1 MSRDYS
7 TYESPFCT
15 RYASKEMQYIFSAD
29 KKFSTW
35 RRLWVALARAEMN
48 LGIDK
53 ITQEMVDEL
62 ESHITDI
69 NYEVAEEREKLVR
82 HDVMSHVYAYGKQ
95 CPKAAGIIHLGATS
109 CYVGDNTDVI
119 IMRDALQLVKKK
131 LVNVINNLAKFADEH
146 KSQPCLAYTHLQ
158 PAQLTTVGKRASLW
172 INELLMDYEEV
183 EYRIST
189 LKLLGQKGTT
199 GTQASF
205 VELFGGDSAKIKA
218 LEKSI
223 ANEMGFDACVPVSG
237 QTYSRKMDSMVLA
250 TLGGIAQSCS
260 KFSNDLRILANFKEM
275 EEPFEKNQIGSSA
288 MPYKRNPMRCERIC
302 ALSRYLMVDVLN
314 PSFTTGTQWFERT
327 LDDSANKR
335 VAMAEGFLATDAI
348 LNIMLNVTDGI
359 VVYPK
364 VVRSR
369 LMAELP
375 FMASEN
381 IMMQAVEKGGNRQE
395 LHERLRQHAIAAG
408 KQVKEEGLPNDM
420 VDRIAADPAFGLTK
434 EEIVAGLVP
443 ENFVGRAPQQVEEF
457 IANVLQPIFDA
468 NPDAVEQHA
477 SLSV

>member
-1 MSRDYS
+1 MLVKRSRYYS
-7 TYESPFCT
+7 ISEI
-15 RYASKEMQYIFSAD
+15 SKEVS
-29 KKFSTW
+29 KK
-35 RRLWVALARAEMN
+35 AEE
-48 LGIDK
+48 LLKEKDIDK
-53 ITQEMVDEL
+53 SDEQTQKEW
-62 ESHITDI
+62 
-69 NYEVAEEREKLVR
+69 EEDVTSFLALHNTLLNSLKRIDT
-82 HDVMSHVYAYGKQ
+82 DVMTKYAKE
-95 CPKAAGIIHLGATS
+95 
-109 CYVGDNTDVI
+109 
-119 IMRDALQLVKKK
+119 LQS
-131 LVNVINNLAKFADEH
+131 NA
-146 KSQPCLAYTHLQ
+146 
-158 PAQLTTVGKRASLW
+158 
-172 INELLMDYEEV
+172 
-183 EYRIST
+183 
-189 LKLLGQKGTT
+189 TT

-205 VELFGGDSAKIKA
+205 MELFKGDADKIRA
-218 LEKSI
+218 VDASI
-223 ANEMGFDACVPVSG
+223 AKEMGFAPEAVIPVSG
-237 QTYSRKMDSMVLA
+237 QTYSRKVDAFILNALA
-250 TLGGIAQSCS
+250 GIGQSCM
-260 KFSNDLRILANFKEM
+260 KFATDLRLLANFKEM

-348 LNIMLNVTDGI
+348 LNIMLNVTDGL

-420 VDRIAADPAFGLTK
+420 VDRIAADPAFGLTR

-457 IANVLQPIFDA
+457 IANVLKPIFDA

>member
-1 MSRDYS
+1 MAQHDKYI
-7 TYESPFCT
+7 SPFST
-15 RYASKEMQYIFSAD
+15 RYASDEMQYIFSD
-29 KKFSTW
+29 DNKFRTW
-35 RRLWVALARAEMN
+35 RRLWIALAKAEQKQG
-48 LGIDK
+48 LA
-53 ITQEMVDEL
+53 ITDEQIAEL
-62 ESHITDI
+62 EAHKDDI
-69 NYEVAEEREKLVR
+69 NYEDAIAREKLVR
-82 HDVMSHVYAYGKQ
+82 HDVMSHVYAYGLQ
-95 CPKAAGIIHLGATS
+95 CPKAKGIIHLGATS

-119 IMRDALQLVKKK
+119 IMREGLQLVRKK
-131 LVNVINNLAKFADEH
+131 VIGVLANLAKFADEY
-146 KSQPCLAYTHLQ
+146 KTMPCLAYTHCQ
-158 PAQLTTVGKRASLW
+158 PAQLTTVGKRATLW
-172 INELLMDYEEV
+172 MNELYMDLEELDHQ
-183 EYRIST
+183 ISQ
-189 LKLLGQKGTT
+189 LALRGVKGTT

-205 VELFGGDSAKIKA
+205 VELFNGDSAKIKA
-218 LEKSI
+218 VEADVCAQMDFTKV
-223 ANEMGFDACVPVSG
+223 VPVCG
-237 QTYSRKMDSMVLA
+237 QTYSRKVDYNVLSAVAGIGQSAMKMA
-250 TLGGIAQSCS
+250 TDIRL
-260 KFSNDLRILANFKEM
+260 LANFKEM

-335 VAMAEGFLATDAI
+335 VAMAEGFLAADAI

-420 VDRIAADPAFGLTK
+420 VDRVAADPAFGLTK

-457 IANVLQPIFDA
+457 IANVLKPIFDA

>member
-364 VVRSR
+364 VVHSR

-420 VDRIAADPAFGLTK
+420 VDRIAADPAFGLTR

-457 IANVLQPIFDA
+457 IANVLKPIFDA